1 LQPKSILYSPLRLAT
16 SLPTASSR
24 RTTVELSLSPR
35 VNLILNLMGAALVI
49 SAPFWLH
56 ELFLSYEEQLPLPLS
71 TVIVVMLIMIGLNF
85 ALLSFVTRS
94 QHSLRRIMSL
104 ALLAKLAAGGLYV
117 MMVVRVYH
125 YVADMAHYFSQ
136 SQTMTSTYVQTGVL
150 TVPDPL
156 WGTNFVSFLAQ
167 CLFIVTGSSVAIG
180 VVFFSFLSFWGAYFF
195 YRASCIALPSSRCSP
210 ALPMLIFL
218 LPSAAFWTA
227 SISKDAVIMLG
238 GGMVAY
244 GFAWLNNRLGLR
256 GYLVLAGGICVMLTV
271 RPHMAALMAI
281 AVIFPYVFGA
291 NRTGFLGIALKAI
304 GIPVLVV
311 VTWLLVSTA
320 ETYVDMQDFSQ
331 AGQVVR
337 NVARNNRQ
345 MLPGDSTFGESLTS
359 RMALAPFLLIRPF
372 PFEVHNMQAA
382 IASIEGLC
390 LLVFF
395 VRRRKGLYHTLGK
408 LKSNPFLLFL
418 FLYSL
423 EFTVIFAAASSNFGL
438 LNRQRV
444 MLLPFALML
453 FLADQGTP
461 PH

>member
-1 LQPKSILYSPLRLAT
+1 
-16 SLPTASSR
+16 
-24 RTTVELSLSPR
+24 
-35 VNLILNLMGAALVI
+35 MVI

-71 TVIVVMLIMIGLNF
+71 TVIVVTVIMIGLNF

-94 QHSLRRIMSL
+94 RLSLRRIMSV
-104 ALLAKLAAGGLYV
+104 ALLAKLAAGGLYI

-136 SQTMTSTYVQTGVL
+136 SQTMASTYVQTGVL
-150 TVPDPL
+150 TVPDPPVGHQFRVISCPML
-156 WGTNFVSFLAQ
+156 VHCDGLFRRPLAW
-167 CLFIVTGSSVAIG
+167 FF
-180 VVFFSFLSFWGAYFF
+180 VFFPFLGAYFL
-195 YRASCIALPSSRCSP
+195 YRALLHCTPQYPHARRI
-210 ALPMLIFL
+210 LPMLIFL
-218 LPSAAFWTA
+218 LPSRYLFGRRLSAKTQSLCSVGVWSRTA
-227 SISKDAVIMLG
+227 S
-238 GGMVAY
+238 
-244 GFAWLNNRLGLR
+244 AWLNNRVGLR
-256 GYLVLAGGICVMLTV
+256 GYFVLAGGICVMLTV

-281 AVIFPYVFGA
+281 AVIFAYVLGA
-291 NRTGFLGIALKAI
+291 NRTGYLGIASKAV
-304 GIPVLVV
+304 GIPLFAVL
-311 VTWLLVSTA
+311 TWLLVSNA

-337 NVARNNRQ
+337 NVARNNRNIS
-345 MLPGDSTFGESLTS
+345 PGDSTFGESLTS

-395 VRRRKGLYHTLGK
+395 VGRRKKLYHILRK
-408 LKSNPFLLFL
+408 LRSNPFLLFL
-418 FLYSL
+418 ALYCL

-453 FLADQGTP
+453 FFADQGGP
-461 PH
+461 ALNK